1 MLSSTKKKLGGAV
14 AVSPRNV
21 SPFIEHGVGVSL
33 GMLRL
38 AQNVFH
44 GFNPG
49 FREAVTLRI
58 VRRRKFM
65 IYVVLRAKR
74 REWPMKLRA
83 AIASNR
89 GWPPESVEPVGKN
102 GSNRTR

>member
-1 MLSSTKKKLGGAV
+1 MSSTKKKLGGAV
-14 AVSPRNV
+14 AVCPGNV
-21 SPFIEHGVGVSL
+21 PPLIKHEVGVSL

-44 GFNPG
+44 GFNPS

-65 IYVVLRAKR
+65 SYVVLRAKR
-74 REWPMKLRA
+74 REGSTKLRA
-83 AIASNR
+83 AIAPNR
-89 GWPPESVEPVGKN
+89 GWPPESVEPVDKN
-102 GSNRTR
+102 VSNRLRR